1 MFNASK
7 WGGCGIRGWRL
18 LEEGPV
24 TSVAI
29 PLPWQVVLQHTRKFT
44 LGRSFSNV
52 GAVTTHALQL
62 VIWRPIQTLTL
73 GSNPSNV
80 AAVTYHSVNLEV
92 WWHIPTPTLGRSP
105 TSVPAVT
112 THVLHLVVWRPI
124 PTPTPGISLSNVK
137 AFDFSCTQ
145 STLTHGKSHSN
156 SSFCS
161 WLKQSPLG

>member
-1 MFNASK
+1 MFNAFK

-62 VIWRPIQTLTL
+62 VIWRPIQTLKL
-73 GSNPSNV
+73 GRNPSYV
-80 AAVTYHSVNLEV
+80 AAATYHSVNLEV
-92 WWHIPTPTLGRSP
+92 WWHIPGEKPYQC
-105 TSVPAVT
+105 TSC
-112 THVLHLVVWRPI
+112 
-124 PTPTPGISLSNVK
+124 
-137 AFDFSCTQ
+137 DYSCTT
-145 STLTHGKSHSN
+145 SGGLKTHSYTHTRDKPFQCKSFWLFMHSIYTHTRE
-156 SSFCS
+156 
-161 WLKQSPLG
+161 KP

>member
-62 VIWRPIQTLTL
+62 MLWR
-73 GSNPSNV
+73 N
-80 AAVTYHSVNLEV
+80 
-92 WWHIPTPTLGRSP
+92 IPTPTLGRNLTNAVAVHTVPHRQSWKNGVHYKKFFGQLLVWGFAP
-105 TSVPAVT
+105 QIHCSNLKTMPYLPGWTFFCDFFMWFFLWFCKSV
-112 THVLHLVVWRPI
+112 LVKMLPQNI
-124 PTPTPGISLSNVK
+124 QFLKILKSLV
-137 AFDFSCTQ
+137 F
-145 STLTHGKSHSN
+145 
-156 SSFCS
+156 
-161 WLKQSPLG
+161 